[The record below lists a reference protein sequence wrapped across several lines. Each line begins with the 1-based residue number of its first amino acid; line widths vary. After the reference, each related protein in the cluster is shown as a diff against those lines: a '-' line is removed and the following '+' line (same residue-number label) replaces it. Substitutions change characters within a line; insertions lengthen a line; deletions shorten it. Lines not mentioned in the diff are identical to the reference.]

1 MFPEEVAYYSSVAT
15 RTKVKSLNIVQKLT
29 AKTRRWYHKRE
40 IQRSLRHYRDGTGQ
54 DAEMRQP
61 YADAGSFRSQLDRLF
76 NLGNAA
82 ETAELEAIANSSVNL
97 CLTNKYYRPS
107 DFLSDVIEALETRT
121 FLSHEPGGEP
131 PLSVLDDH
139 ERQPK
144 LKRVMDSWL
153 VPLKV
158 ASIETLLG
166 SFTRILGRTLP
177 YKALGRFE
185 RQTARLFALLG
196 ESETRFVEEHL
207 TEFLHQ
213 WKLDPALRS
222 RFAEPADAVRVVAE
236 CLDGT
241 TGLEESS
248 HLRVRR
254 PDQPLR
260 LSTLVPE
267 DRQHLLRAVF
277 ATLVSADV
285 EESSERRSR

>member
-1 MFPEEVAYYSSVAT
+1 
-15 RTKVKSLNIVQKLT
+15 
-29 AKTRRWYHKRE
+29 
-40 IQRSLRHYRDGTGQ
+40 
-54 DAEMRQP
+54 MRQS

-107 DFLSDVIEALETRT
+107 DFLSDVIEALGSHT
-121 FLSHEPGGEP
+121 FLSYEPDGEP
-131 PLSVLDDH
+131 PLSELVDH
-139 ERQPK
+139 DRQAK

-158 ASIETLLG
+158 ASIEALLG
-166 SFTRILGRTLP
+166 GYSRILGRTLP

-185 RQTARLFALLG
+185 RQAARLFALLG
-196 ESETRFVEEHL
+196 ESETRFVEERW

-213 WKLDPALRS
+213 WKQDPALRS
-222 RFAEPADAVRVVAE
+222 RFADPADAVRVVAE

-241 TGLEESS
+241 TSLEESS

-267 DRQHLLRAVF
+267 DRQHLLRAAF
-277 ATLVSADV
+277 ATLVSGDV
-285 EESSERRSR
+285 EE